1 MRYSGQVGSY
11 HYTTSHP
18 SLLRLR
24 LSLVVEYSGIDHR
37 LVTPY
42 HPRANGVAEKWV
54 HTAKSVIV
62 KRLQGKKEDWD
73 LYVPSAQLAIN
84 SKISQLHKSRP
95 FALMSARQPNEFK
108 DYTQDDIGTTQDIT
122 NELEQRLKQ
131 MDTIVIPAISERA
144 KTVYQAQ
151 QGKFND
157 KNCIVPDFPTSS
169 KVMIPNVNRKSKT
182 DPRYEGPFT
191 VHGKNKGNSYVLTDE
206 TGALL

>member
-1 MRYSGQVGSY
+1 
-11 HYTTSHP
+11 
-18 SLLRLR
+18 
-24 LSLVVEYSGIDHR
+24 
-37 LVTPY
+37 
-42 HPRANGVAEKWV
+42 
-54 HTAKSVIV
+54 
-62 KRLQGKKEDWD
+62 
-73 LYVPSAQLAIN
+73 
-84 SKISQLHKSRP
+84 
-95 FALMSARQPNEFK
+95 MSARQPNEFK

-206 TGALL
+206 TGALLSRNIPPAHIKLISQDPIASGDDFYEVQAIIDNKGTEGNYLYRVRWKGYSEEDDTWEPFEHFNDESLIQRYWQRRNMNLSKRSRASSSSPSKRRRT